1 MVGALKYSGE
11 AGGVRVGLV
20 DDYPLRVA
28 AVAGAGAGEEGGR
41 EQESG
46 REDIRARPRAH
57 SAGDLH
63 EGGPLL
69 LQTSSFPEHLTKTSA
84 EVCITVVNMLKPRS
98 RSC

>member
-46 REDIRARPRAH
+46 RE
-57 SAGDLH
+57 AGNDRGRGAVGERTKVKGLH
-63 EGGPLL
+63 
-69 LQTSSFPEHLTKTSA
+69 
-84 EVCITVVNMLKPRS
+84 
-98 RSC
+98 